1 MDYAKPAVKV
11 FVSQVLS
18 APSFKDGRIYHK
30 LGNFVF
36 QRVWLQVGVVVPQC
50 PCRSGVRRDFFGL
63 PTRFPICYL
72 HHICMWQGVLVQ
84 GAVES
89 ELILDDGSGT
99 VIIEPSQCSNVP
111 PLGMLQQAHPWLR

>member
-36 QRVWLQVGVVVPQC
+36 QRVWLQVGAVVPQC
-50 PCRSGVRRDFFGL
+50 PCRSGVRCDFFGL
-63 PTRFPICYL
+63 SQSVIFTTSVCGRVFWCKEQWSQSSFW
-72 HHICMWQGVLVQ
+72 MM
-84 GAVES
+84 GA
-89 ELILDDGSGT
+89 EL
-99 VIIEPSQCSNVP
+99 
-111 PLGMLQQAHPWLR
+111 